1 MRLDGDAGAK
11 GASMSTT
18 TMHAPTEYLFS
29 VGQYHQME
37 QEGILGPQD
46 KVELIRGKVVP
57 KMGIGDEHVACVNR
71 LNQLMMFAAYPHAWP
86 SIQNP
91 LVLVDSEPEPD
102 VVLVHLQNGKPQHLK
117 PVAADATLVIEVA
130 KTSYLYDKR
139 FKISLYA
146 ENQIEES
153 WLVNVDAKVIEVY
166 QQPSAGGRYL
176 KTTSHRPGTGARLAL
191 PRLPG
196 VSISVDDILD

>member
-1 MRLDGDAGAK
+1 MPT
-11 GASMSTT
+11 S
-18 TMHAPTEYLFS
+18 TEYLFS

-37 QEGILGPQD
+37 QDGIIRPQD
-46 KVELIRGKVVP
+46 KVELIRGRVVQ

-71 LNQLMMFAAYPHAWP
+71 LNQLLMFAAYPHAWP

-91 LVLVDSEPEPD
+91 LVLADSEPEPD
-102 VVLVHLQNGKPQHLK
+102 VVLALLENGKPRNPK
-117 PVAADATLVIEVA
+117 PTAADAMLVIEVA

-139 FKISLYA
+139 VKVSLYA

-153 WLVNVDAKVIEVY
+153 WLVNVDERIVEVY
-166 QQPSAGGRYL
+166 QQSNAIGQYL
-176 KTTSHRPGTGARLAL
+176 KIASYKPGTGTRLPL

-196 VSISVDDILD
+196 VTIAVDDILS

>member
-1 MRLDGDAGAK
+1 MMTDVGHRGVT
-11 GASMSTT
+11 MSTI
-18 TMHAPTEYLFS
+18 TMPATTEYLFS

-37 QEGILGPQD
+37 QRGIIGPQD

-71 LNQLMMFAAYPHAWP
+71 LNQLLMFAAYPHAWP

-91 LVLVDSEPEPD
+91 LVLADSEPEPD
-102 VVLVHLQNGKPQHLK
+102 VVLVQLQNGKPQHLK
-117 PVAADATLVIEVA
+117 PVGADAMLVVEVA

-139 FKISLYA
+139 VKISLYA

-153 WLVNVDAKVIEVY
+153 WLINIDEKVVEVY
-166 QQPSAGGRYL
+166 QQPSAVGQYL
-176 KTTSHRPGTGARLAL
+176 KPASYKAGAGARLPL
-191 PRLPG
+191 PHLPG
-196 VSISVDDILD
+196 VSIGVDDILS